1 MGMFDKVRVE
11 EGNCFGILPG
21 HYQTKDLDDIMAEF
35 VIGKDGVFRMEHADD
50 DNYIGR
56 FADCGIEVL
65 ENRLNHGDLEIHAFY
80 SDIEAG
86 KPADWVNYH
95 PGDPRADNRG
105 EVTYRL
111 RVVNNQVTEVITAK
125 IWAGK

>member
-21 HYQTKDLDDIMAEF
+21 HYQTKDLDETLSDF
-35 VIGKDGVFRMEHADD
+35 VIGKDGVFRMDKADD
-50 DNYIGR
+50 DNYIGS

-65 ENRLNHGDLEIHAFY
+65 ENRFNHADLEIYAFY
-80 SDIEAG
+80 TDIEAN
-86 KPADWVNYH
+86 KPADWIVYH
-95 PGDPRADNRG
+95 PGDGRAEDRG
-105 EVTYRL
+105 EVRYRL